1 LEYPPHNVR
10 SPHYS
15 GGQDYHHYQPAR
27 PYDHPNLNQKNSP
40 YSFSHNSS
48 QVQTMA
54 AGSVIK
60 CEAPSPP
67 TQGLAQS
74 PIRQP
79 TDQPH
84 DRVRTFGDTYL
95 AERARETQG
104 YASDPVEYKSSY
116 LHHVLQRQRQ
126 QTSNAAESLRR
137 HYSST
142 VAAASTSSHQSEEEV
157 SELDHR
163 LRLIEQDSRLH
174 DPGSHQGVAFINI
187 LQAAFLY

>member
-1 LEYPPHNVR
+1 
-10 SPHYS
+10 
-15 GGQDYHHYQPAR
+15 
-27 PYDHPNLNQKNSP
+27 
-40 YSFSHNSS
+40 
-48 QVQTMA
+48 MA
-54 AGSVIK
+54 DGSVIK
-60 CEAPSPP
+60 SEAPSPP
-67 TQGLAQS
+67 PQGLSQS
-74 PIRQP
+74 PMFRQP

-84 DRVRTFGDTYL
+84 DRVRTFQDTYL

-104 YASDPVEYKSSY
+104 YASDPVKYKSSY

-126 QTSNAAESLRR
+126 QTSNAAEFLRR